1 LYRYVTYYKTDVCK
15 ESFNKLA
22 IFYIFSTIILKVLI
36 LRSGLFFLRKP
47 MQLQLEYPKPSILRL
62 ENLLMLVPLVAYVSI
77 MLFSNTADLDSRY
90 QETYFTFKFQN
101 VVVFNWILLILPFL
115 FHLFL
120 NQESI
125 GDSRIMHGHI
135 IISLCLLIAVLFT
148 YQLSTPNFIVNQDT
162 FQGLPTQRHW
172 LEATAATFQLLILQ
186 GFVQLFFMVYCLVKL
201 FP

>member
-1 LYRYVTYYKTDVCK
+1 
-15 ESFNKLA
+15 
-22 IFYIFSTIILKVLI
+22 
-36 LRSGLFFLRKP
+36 

-62 ENLLMLVPLVAYVSI
+62 ENLLMLVPLMAYVSI
-77 MLFSNTADLDSRY
+77 MVFSNTADLDSRY

-120 NQESI
+120 NQESM

-148 YQLSTPNFIVNQDT
+148 YQLNTPNFIVNQDT

-172 LEATAATFQLLILQ
+172 LEATATTFQLLILQ
-186 GFVQLFFMVYCLVKL
+186 GFVQLFFMVYCMVKL

>member
-15 ESFNKLA
+15 ESFNNPA

>member
-1 LYRYVTYYKTDVCK
+1 MFGSIVLTFPLY
-15 ESFNKLA
+15 
-22 IFYIFSTIILKVLI
+22 FYIFLTYILKMLI

-47 MQLQLEYPKPSILRL
+47 MQLQLEYPKPTILRL
-62 ENLLMLVPLVAYVSI
+62 ENLLMLVPLIAFVLI
-77 MLFSNTADLDSRY
+77 MVLSNSADLDTHY

-115 FHLFL
+115 LHLFL
-120 NQESI
+120 NQQEK
-125 GDSRIMHGHI
+125 GDLRIMHGHI
-135 IISLCLLIAVLFT
+135 IISLCLMIAVLFT
-148 YQLSTPNFIVNQDT
+148 YQLNTPNIIVNQDT

-172 LEATAATFQLLILQ
+172 LEATATTFQLLILQ